1 MIYSRPKQKIM
12 PLILVIN
19 NLRKF
24 AAKFFDMGKSKPTK
38 KAVTKAKP
46 VAKIVV
52 AKAKPATKK
61 TVAKPIAKKVAT
73 KPAKKIIKPIAKKI
87 AKPVAKK
94 AAKPVA
100 KKVVAKPAKKTVA
113 KPVSKKVVA
122 KPTKKVAPKAVKK
135 VLKPVAK
142 KAASKP
148 LKKVS
153 KPVAKKVVAKPAKVV
168 AKSAAKKAVKPAPKA
183 VAKKAVKPAPKAVIK
198 KAVKPAPKQVVKP
211 TPKPVAKKVVKAAPV
226 PAKKVA
232 VAKPVAASKVKP
244 AVAVKQIAK
253 NTVQT
258 SVTKQKQKIMVSTSK
273 APTTTLVN
281 NEMPIA
287 RYSDDELKVFKD
299 LIDNKLEVAREEL
312 KDLKGSLDSHN
323 ESLAG
328 NKSWNMEEGSDT
340 SDMEYMMNQISRQH
354 QYLRNL
360 EAALV
365 RIENKTYGICRVTG
379 KLIPKERLR
388 LVPHATLSVEA
399 KQSRKPDD
407 SSQGLAHAPIAGSDE
422 IPTFNED

>member
-1 MIYSRPKQKIM
+1 M

-24 AAKFFDMGKSKPTK
+24 ASKIFDMGKSKLTK
-38 KAVTKAKP
+38 KAAPKAKP
-46 VAKIVV
+46 AAKKVV
-52 AKAKPATKK
+52 AKAKPAAKK
-61 TVAKPIAKKVAT
+61 TVAKPTAKKVAA
-73 KPAKKIIKPIAKKI
+73 KPAKKVV
-87 AKPVAKK
+87 KPVAKK

-100 KKVVAKPAKKTVA
+100 KKVVAKPVKKVAAKPAAKKVVA
-113 KPVSKKVVA
+113 KPVKKAVAKPVAKKVAA

-135 VLKPVAK
+135 VVKPVAK
-142 KAASKP
+142 KATPKP
-148 LKKVS
+148 VAKKVS
-153 KPVAKKVVAKPAKVV
+153 KPVVKKAAAKPTKVVAKPVAKKATKPAPKPVAKKVVAK
-168 AKSAAKKAVKPAPKA
+168 
-183 VAKKAVKPAPKAVIK
+183 
-198 KAVKPAPKQVVKP
+198 
-211 TPKPVAKKVVKAAPV
+211 AAPA

-232 VAKPVAASKVKP
+232 AAKPVAAAKAKP
-244 AVAVKQIAK
+244 AVAVKQIEK
-253 NTVQT
+253 NTVQP
-258 SVTKQKQKIMVSTSK
+258 SASKQKQKIMVSTSK

-281 NEMPIA
+281 NEMPAA
-287 RYSDDELKVFKD
+287 RYSDDDLKAFKELIEK
-299 LIDNKLEVAREEL
+299 KLEVAREEL
-312 KDLKGSLDSHN
+312 KDLKGSLDSYN
-323 ESLAG
+323 ESLTG

-399 KQSRKPDD
+399 KQSRKPED
-407 SSQGLAHAPIAGSDE
+407 SSQGLAHAPTAGSDE

>member
-1 MIYSRPKQKIM
+1 M

-38 KAVTKAKP
+38 KVAAKAKP
-46 VAKIVV
+46 AAKKVV
-52 AKAKPATKK
+52 AKAKPAAKK
-61 TVAKPIAKKVAT
+61 TVAKPTAKKVAA
-73 KPAKKIIKPIAKKI
+73 KPAQKVV
-87 AKPVAKK
+87 KPVTKK

-100 KKVVAKPAKKTVA
+100 KKVTAKPVKKAAAKPAAKKVIAKPIKKTVA
-113 KPVSKKVVA
+113 KPVAKKVVA

-135 VLKPVAK
+135 VVKPVAK
-142 KAASKP
+142 KAALKP
-148 LKKVS
+148 VPKKVS
-153 KPVAKKVVAKPAKVV
+153 KPVVKKAAAKPTKVVAKP
-168 AKSAAKKAVKPAPKA
+168 
-183 VAKKAVKPAPKAVIK
+183 VAKKEAKPAS
-198 KAVKPAPKQVVKP
+198 KPI
-211 TPKPVAKKVVKAAPV
+211 AKKVVKAVSA

-232 VAKPVAASKVKP
+232 VAKP
-244 AVAVKQIAK
+244 AVEVKQIAK
-253 NTVQT
+253 NTVQP
-258 SVTKQKQKIMVSTSK
+258 SVSKQKQKIMVSTAK

-281 NEMPIA
+281 NEVPTA
-287 RYSDDELKVFKD
+287 RYSDDDLKAFKD
-299 LIDNKLEVAREEL
+299 LIEKKLETAREEL
-312 KDLKGSLDSHN
+312 KDLKGSLDNHN

-399 KQSRKPDD
+399 KQSRKPED
-407 SSQGLAHAPIAGSDE
+407 SSQGLAHAPTAGSDE

>member
-1 MIYSRPKQKIM
+1 M

-61 TVAKPIAKKVAT
+61 TVAKPTAKKVAT

-168 AKSAAKKAVKPAPKA
+168 AKSAVKKAVKPAPKA
-183 VAKKAVKPAPKAVIK
+183 VVKKAVKI
-198 KAVKPAPKQVVKP
+198 APKQVVKP

>member
-168 AKSAAKKAVKPAPKA
+168 AKSAVKKAVKPAPKA
-183 VAKKAVKPAPKAVIK
+183 VVKKAVKV
-198 KAVKPAPKQVVKP
+198 APKQVVKP

>member
-1 MIYSRPKQKIM
+1 M

-46 VAKIVV
+46 VAKKVV

-61 TVAKPIAKKVAT
+61 TVAKPTAKKVAT

-168 AKSAAKKAVKPAPKA
+168 AKSAVKKAVKPAPKA
-183 VAKKAVKPAPKAVIK
+183 VVKKAVKV
-198 KAVKPAPKQVVKP
+198 APKQVVKP
-211 TPKPVAKKVVKAAPV
+211 TPKPVAKKVVKAALV

>member
-1 MIYSRPKQKIM
+1 M

-168 AKSAAKKAVKPAPKA
+168 AKSAVKKAVKPAPKA
-183 VAKKAVKPAPKAVIK
+183 VVKKAVKV
-198 KAVKPAPKQVVKP
+198 APKQVVKP